1 MAPGGDERFLRCRDP
16 RIYNRIALF
25 ATQILRLFPHTHTLT
40 LPVCVCHF
48 QFKKLQL
55 WPSHHLRLHLGGPE
69 HGQCDLWEL
78 HTRSEVKYLLSSC
91 GQNAGR
97 NYSILSLS
105 GEVIYSDAQ
114 RSTAQ
119 KSSWG
124 EGARSVKKKNEK
136 VQVTK
141 TDGGNRAEKSQLLAW
156 LSLSNKEPNWAAE
169 AVCPGMQLEPQTSA

>member
-1 MAPGGDERFLRCRDP
+1 MAPGADERFLRCRDP
-16 RIYNRIALF
+16 GIYNRIALF

-40 LPVCVCHF
+40 LRVCVCHF

-55 WPSHHLRLHLGGPE
+55 WPSHHLRLHLGDPE

-78 HTRSEVKYLLSSC
+78 HKRSEVKYLFSSC

-97 NYSILSLS
+97 NYSILFLS

-156 LSLSNKEPNWAAE
+156 LSLSNKEPNWA
-169 AVCPGMQLEPQTSA
+169 VCPGMQLEPQTSA